1 MIKNDLVIFKKAIDT
16 GNFIVYLQNN
26 LTCLQLEMKKILV
39 SFSPNF
45 LLRPHVNNCIIFLI
59 NCSPAEF

>member
-45 LLRPHVNNCIIFLI
+45 QENDKAFLRPHVNNCIIF
-59 NCSPAEF
+59 